1 MGSESNLPYVHVA
14 VRPPSA
20 EPPRW
25 PEPIQSYLDPAF
37 RYVSSRGPGYVRSRE
52 DAMSGGL
59 NCVALAHL
67 LIRDL
72 FGYVLP
78 ATYQCTE
85 LSTDYQHFSAVA
97 RPSLMRPGDL
107 VWFGRA
113 NTAIRV
119 EDFVPRFDNGSLAN
133 FDEYP
138 INHVAIYTGV
148 FDQADHHLIHANQA
162 DGTNAVWPLRAFRD
176 HLRYSRIY
184 AIMRLRRQY
193 KSPAA

>member
-1 MGSESNLPYVHVA
+1 MAAS
-14 VRPPSA
+14 PSSS
-20 EPPRW
+20 EPPLW
-25 PEPIQSYLDPAF
+25 PEPIRSYLDPSF
-37 RYVSSRGPGYVRSRE
+37 RYVFSRGPEWVRSRE

-78 ATYQCTE
+78 ANYQCTE
-85 LSTDYQHFSAVA
+85 LSTDYEHFCAIPA
-97 RPSLMRPGDL
+97 ASLMRTGDL

-113 NTAIRV
+113 DAAVRI
-119 EDFVPRFDNGSLAN
+119 EDFVPRFENGKLAN

-148 FDQADHHLIHANQA
+148 HGGSDYQLIHANRVA
-162 DGTNAVWPLRAFRD
+162 GTNAVWPLGAFRA
-176 HLRYSRIY
+176 HERYSRVY
-184 AIMRLRRQY
+184 AITRLRTRY
-193 KSPAA
+193 RSPATCAR

>member
-1 MGSESNLPYVHVA
+1 VDA
-14 VRPPSA
+14 VSLCSA
-20 EPPRW
+20 EPLRW
-25 PEPIQSYLDPAF
+25 QEPIRSYLHPSF
-37 RYVSSRGPGYVRSRE
+37 RYVLSRGPECVRSRDE
-52 DAMSGGL
+52 AVSGGL

-85 LSTDYQHFSAVA
+85 LSTDYEHFSAVPEA
-97 RPSLMRPGDL
+97 SLMRLGDL

-113 NTAIRV
+113 DALAKV
-119 EDFVPRFDNGSLAN
+119 EDFIPRFENGQLAN

-148 FDQADHHLIHANQA
+148 FARSDYQLIHANRV
-162 DGTNAVWPLRAFRD
+162 DGTNAVWPLGAFGA
-176 HLRYSRIY
+176 HERYGRVY
-184 AIMRLRRQY
+184 AIMRLRDRY
-193 KSPAA
+193 RRAAAPGP